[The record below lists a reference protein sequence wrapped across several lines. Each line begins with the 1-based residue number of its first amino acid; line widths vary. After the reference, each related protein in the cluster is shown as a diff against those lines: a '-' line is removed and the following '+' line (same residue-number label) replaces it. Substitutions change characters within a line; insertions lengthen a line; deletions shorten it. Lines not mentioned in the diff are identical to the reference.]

1 MRKYKTV
8 VVDEVHMIGDAKRGY
23 LLEIVLNKLLML
35 QATQQIDLQII
46 VLSATLPNIN
56 DIVKYTDSQWYIATQ
71 RPNRL
76 LEYII
81 VLLDLVSHV

>member
-1 MRKYKTV
+1 
-8 VVDEVHMIGDAKRGY
+8 MIGDAKRGY

>member
-1 MRKYKTV
+1 
-8 VVDEVHMIGDAKRGY
+8 MIGDSKRGY
-23 LLEIVLNKLLML
+23 LLELVLNKLLML
-35 QATQQIDLQII
+35 QTTQQLDLQII
-46 VLSATLPNIN
+46 VLSETLPNIN

-81 VLLDLVSHV
+81 VYFDHAYYL

>member
-1 MRKYKTV
+1 
-8 VVDEVHMIGDAKRGY
+8 MIGDAKRGY

-81 VLLDLVSHV
+81 VLLDLASHV